1 MKSPFFFRA
10 AFAASA
16 LVGMAGLLTACKDYL
31 DVVPA
36 SSYLTTDVFSNVD
49 AVNSAVIG
57 AYDPLS
63 GDNGYGV
70 RLSTGYPSDTDE
82 GQNRAGAADGGSR
95 DINRYRVTSG
105 TTELIGP
112 FTTLYQGVERANIC
126 ILNIPKMALYTS
138 GSPTEQK
145 ALRRLYG
152 EALSLRALYYMELVR
167 NWGDIPA
174 QFEPAS
180 TYIDLALPQ
189 TDRNV
194 IYDRILTDLAL
205 ASRLLP
211 WRRDSDVN
219 AYERFTKGAAK
230 ALRARIALARGGWRA
245 NALTGQMERPTDYQ
259 NYYTMAR
266 AECDTLLK
274 NRSQHTLN
282 PSYEQVWRNINE
294 QRFDTQY
301 GEIMFEVAMGSGSA
315 ASDSKL
321 GYNNGPR
328 LVATSRWGEAGG
340 SYTIN
345 PNYFY
350 AFDSV
355 DVRRDVTVTLYQ
367 TVAATPNTQT
377 STTLNSLR
385 DGKFRRDW
393 RVPLLPGTSQNLNLN
408 WPIVR
413 FADVLL
419 MFAEA
424 QNELAG
430 PSAAYNGTTA
440 VQALEE
446 VRRRAFP
453 AARYVALPAAQVNTP
468 TAFFDALVKERLLEF
483 GGEGIRKYDLIRWN
497 LLGAKIAEAKA
508 IMTNMRNGTAGPAG
522 GIGANGATGA
532 SIPLYVYGYAV
543 NDQLRY
549 ARSLYRPSGTANT
562 VPIVGTT
569 ATAAR
574 FNWRQALTGTSTF
587 IDLFAAN
594 YVPNSG
600 DELLA
605 FPQTVVD
612 TNPKLKQNFGY

>member
-1 MKSPFFFRA
+1 MKSPFILRA
-10 AFAASA
+10 ALAASA
-16 LVGMAGLLTACKDYL
+16 LAGTAGLLTACKDYL
-31 DVVPA
+31 NVTPA
-36 SSYLTTDVFSNVD
+36 SSYISDDVFSSVAN
-49 AVNSAVIG
+49 VNSAIIG
-57 AYDPLS
+57 VYDPLS
-63 GDNGYGV
+63 GDAGYGV

-82 GQNRAGAADGGSR
+82 GQNRAGAADGGTR
-95 DINRYRVTSG
+95 DINRYRVTPG
-105 TTELIGP
+105 TTELIAP

-126 ILNIPKMALYTS
+126 IKNIPQMALYKS
-138 GSPTEQK
+138 GSASDQR
-145 ALRRLYG
+145 ALRRAYG
-152 EALSLRALYYMELVR
+152 EALTLRALYYMEIVR
-167 NWGDIPA
+167 NWGDVPA
-174 QFEPAS
+174 QFKPSSEYP
-180 TYIDLALPQ
+180 DLNLPQ
-189 TDRNV
+189 TPRNE
-194 IYDRILTDLAL
+194 IYDQILGDLAL
-205 ASRLLP
+205 ASKLLP
-211 WRRDSDVN
+211 WRKESDVN

-230 ALRARIALARGGWRA
+230 ALRARIALARGGYRA
-245 NALTGQMERPTDYQ
+245 NARTGQMERPANYLT
-259 NYYTMAR
+259 YYTMAR
-266 AECDTLLK
+266 AECDTLLQ

-282 PSYEQVWRNINE
+282 PSFEAVWRNINE

-321 GYNNGPR
+321 GYNNGPA
-328 LVATSRWGEAGG
+328 LNVASKWGQAGG

-355 DVRRDVTVTLYQ
+355 DTRRDVTVTLYQ

-377 STTLNSLR
+377 SNTLTALR

-393 RVPLLPGTSQNLNLN
+393 RVPILPGTAQNLNLN

-424 QNELAG
+424 QNELVG
-430 PSAAYNGTTA
+430 PAAAYNGTTP

-446 VRRRAFP
+446 VRRRAYP
-453 AARYVALPAAQVNTP
+453 AARYQTLPATQVGTK
-468 TAFFDALVKERLLEF
+468 AGFFDALVKERLLEF

-508 IMTNMRNGTAGPAG
+508 IMTDMRNGV
-522 GIGANGATGA
+522 GIGAT
-532 SIPLYVYGYAV
+532 IPLYVYGYAV

-549 ARSLYRPSGTANT
+549 VRSLYRPFATTTNT
-562 VPIVGTT
+562 IPIPGST

-574 FNWRQALTGTSTF
+574 FSWRQALTGSSTF

-612 TNPKLKQNFGY
+612 ANPNLRQNFGY

>member
-1 MKSPFFFRA
+1 MKSSFILRA
-10 AFAASA
+10 FLATSS
-16 LVGMAGLLTACKDYL
+16 LVGAAGLLTACKDYL
-31 DVVPA
+31 DVSPA
-36 SSYLTTDVFSNVD
+36 SSYISDDVFDSVAN
-49 AVNSAVIG
+49 VNSAVIG

-63 GDNGYGV
+63 GDSGYGV

-95 DINRYRVTSG
+95 DINRYRVTPG

-126 ILNIPKMALYTS
+126 IQNIPQMALYKNGTAA
-138 GSPTEQK
+138 EQK
-145 ALRRLYG
+145 ALRRAHG
-152 EALSLRALYYMELVR
+152 EVLALRALYYMEIVR
-167 NWGDIPA
+167 NWGDVPA
-174 QFEPAS
+174 QFKPSSAY
-180 TYIDLALPQ
+180 TDLNLPQ
-189 TDRNV
+189 TPRNE
-194 IYDRILTDLAL
+194 IYDQILGDLAL
-205 ASRLLP
+205 ASKLLP
-211 WRRDSDVN
+211 WRRESDVN

-245 NALTGQMERPTDYQ
+245 NASNGQMERPNDYLT
-259 NYYTMAR
+259 YYTMAR
-266 AECDTLLK
+266 AECDTLLQ

-282 PSYEQVWRNINE
+282 PSYEAVWRNINE
-294 QRFDTQY
+294 ARFDTQY
-301 GEIMFEVAMGSGSA
+301 GEIMFEVGMGSGSA

-328 LVATSRWGEAGG
+328 LDVASKWGQGGG

-377 STTLNSLR
+377 STTLNGLR

-393 RVPLLPGTSQNLNLN
+393 RVPLLTGSSQTLGLN

-419 MFAEA
+419 MYAEA
-424 QNELAG
+424 QNELAD
-430 PSAAYNGTTA
+430 PTTAYNGTSA

-446 VRRRAFP
+446 VRRRAYP
-453 AARYVALPAAQVNTP
+453 ASRYAALPTTQVGTK
-468 TAFFDALVKERLLEF
+468 AGFFDALVKERLLEF

-508 IMTNMRNGTAGPAG
+508 IMTDMRNGT
-522 GIGANGATGA
+522 GIGAN
-532 SIPLYVYGYAV
+532 IPLYVYGYAV

-549 ARSLYRPSGTANT
+549 ARSLYRPFAITTNT
-562 VPIVGTT
+562 IPIPGST

-574 FNWRQALTGTSTF
+574 FSWRQSLTGGTTSTF

-612 TNPKLKQNFGY
+612 SNPNLKQNFGYL

>member
-1 MKSPFFFRA
+1 MKRSFFRPSLA
-10 AFAASA
+10 AA
-16 LVGMAGLLTACKDYL
+16 LVACLTGTFSCKDYL
-31 DVVPA
+31 DVSPDSA
-36 SSYLTTDVFSNVD
+36 YISEDVFSSVAN
-49 AVNSAVIG
+49 ANSAVIG

-95 DINRYRVTSG
+95 DINRYRVTAG
-105 TTELIGP
+105 TTELIAP

-126 ILNIPKMALYTS
+126 IKNIPQMELYKT
-138 GSPTEQK
+138 GTAADQK
-145 ALRRLYG
+145 ALRRMHG
-152 EALSLRALYYMELVR
+152 EALALRALYYMEIVR
-167 NWGDIPA
+167 NWGDVPA
-174 QFEPAS
+174 QFEPSSA
-180 TYIDLALPQ
+180 YADLNLPQ

-194 IYDRILTDLAL
+194 IYDQILGDLAL

-211 WRRDSDVN
+211 WRKESDAN

-230 ALRARIALARGGWRA
+230 AMRARIALARGGWRS
-245 NALTGQMERPTDYQ
+245 NARTGQMERPSDYLA
-259 NYYTMAR
+259 YYTMAR
-266 AECDTLLK
+266 AECDTLLR
-274 NRSQHTLN
+274 NRTQHTLN
-282 PSYEQVWRNINE
+282 PSYEAVWRNINE
-294 QRFDTQY
+294 LRFDTQY

-328 LVATSRWGEAGG
+328 LDVASRWGQGGG

-355 DVRRDVTVTLYQ
+355 DTRRDITVTLYQ

-377 STTLNSLR
+377 STTLNALR

-393 RVPLLPGTSQNLNLN
+393 RVPLLTGSSQTLGFN
-408 WPIVR
+408 WPIIR

-430 PSAAYNGTTA
+430 PSVAYGGATP

-446 VRRRAFP
+446 VRRRAYP
-453 AARYVALPAAQVNTP
+453 AARYVALPTAQVGSKET
-468 TAFFDALVKERLLEF
+468 FFNALVKERLLEF

-508 IMTNMRNGTAGPAG
+508 ILTDMKNGV
-522 GIGANGATGA
+522 GIGAT
-532 SIPLYVYGYAV
+532 IPLYVYGYAV

-549 ARSLYRPSGTANT
+549 ARSLYRPTSLATT
-562 VPIVGTT
+562 TYTLPGTT
-569 ATAAR
+569 TVATR

-587 IDLFAAN
+587 IELLAAN
-594 YVPNSG
+594 YVPNTG

-612 TNPKLKQNFGY
+612 TNPNLKQNFGY

>member
-1 MKSPFFFRA
+1 MKRSFFRPSLA
-10 AFAASA
+10 AAIVAC
-16 LVGMAGLLTACKDYL
+16 LTVAVSCKDYL
-31 DVVPA
+31 DVSPDSA
-36 SSYLTTDVFSNVD
+36 YISDDVFSSVAN
-49 AVNSAVIG
+49 ANSAIIG

-95 DINRYRVTSG
+95 DINRYRVTAG
-105 TTELIGP
+105 TTELIAP

-126 ILNIPKMALYTS
+126 IKNIPQMELYRT
-138 GSPTEQK
+138 GTPADQK
-145 ALRRLYG
+145 ALRRMHG
-152 EALSLRALYYMELVR
+152 EALALRALYYMEIVR
-167 NWGDIPA
+167 NWGDVPA
-174 QFEPAS
+174 QFEPSSA
-180 TYIDLALPQ
+180 YKDLNLPQ

-194 IYDRILTDLAL
+194 IYDQILDDLAL

-211 WRRDSDVN
+211 WRKESDAN

-230 ALRARIALARGGWRA
+230 AMRARIALARGGWRA
-245 NALTGQMERPTDYQ
+245 NARTGQMERPNDYL

-266 AECDTLLK
+266 AECDTLLR

-282 PSYEQVWRNINE
+282 PSYEAVWRNINE
-294 QRFDTQY
+294 LRFDTQY

-328 LVATSRWGEAGG
+328 LDVASRWGQGGG

-355 DVRRDVTVTLYQ
+355 DTRRDVTVTLYQ

-377 STTLNSLR
+377 STTLNALR

-393 RVPLLPGTSQNLNLN
+393 RVPLLTGSSQTLGFN
-408 WPIVR
+408 WPVIR

-430 PSAAYNGTTA
+430 PSVAYGGTTP

-446 VRRRAFP
+446 VRRRAYP
-453 AARYVALPAAQVNTP
+453 AARYVALPAAQVGTKA
-468 TAFFDALVKERLLEF
+468 TFFDALVKERLLEF

-508 IMTNMRNGTAGPAG
+508 ILTDMKNGV
-522 GIGANGATGA
+522 GIGAT
-532 SIPLYVYGYAV
+532 IPLYVYGYAV

-549 ARSLYRPSGTANT
+549 VRSLYRPTTLAT
-562 VPIVGTT
+562 TTYTIPGTT
-569 ATAAR
+569 TVATR
-574 FNWRQALTGTSTF
+574 FNWRQSLTGTSTF
-587 IDLFAAN
+587 IDLLAAN
-594 YVPNSG
+594 YVPNTG

-612 TNPKLKQNFGY
+612 TNPNLRQNFGY

>member
-1 MKSPFFFRA
+1 MKSSFILRT
-10 AFAASA
+10 A
-16 LVGMAGLLTACKDYL
+16 LVASGLAGAAGLLTACKDYL
-31 DVVPA
+31 DVTPA
-36 SSYLTTDVFSNVD
+36 SSYISADVFSSVSN
-49 AVNSAVIG
+49 VNSAVIG
-57 AYDPLS
+57 VYDPLS

-95 DINRYRVTSG
+95 DINRYRVTPG
-105 TTELIGP
+105 TTELIAP

-126 ILNIPKMALYTS
+126 IKNIPQMDLYKNGTAAD
-138 GSPTEQK
+138 QR
-145 ALRRLYG
+145 ALRRAYG
-152 EALSLRALYYMELVR
+152 EVLALRALYYMEIVR
-167 NWGDIPA
+167 NWGDVPA
-174 QFEPAS
+174 QFKPAS
-180 TYIDLALPQ
+180 EYPDLALPQ
-189 TDRNV
+189 TPRND
-194 IYDRILTDLAL
+194 IYDQILGDLAL
-205 ASRLLP
+205 ASKLLP
-211 WRRDSDVN
+211 WRKDSDVN

-245 NALTGQMERPTDYQ
+245 NARTGQMERPADYLTF
-259 NYYTMAR
+259 YTMAR
-266 AECDTLLK
+266 AECDTLLQ
-274 NRSQHTLN
+274 NRAQHTLN
-282 PSYEQVWRNINE
+282 PSFEAVWRNINE

-301 GEIMFEVAMGSGSA
+301 GEMMLEVAMGSGSA

-328 LVATSRWGEAGG
+328 LASTSRWGEAGG

-350 AFDSV
+350 AFDST
-355 DVRRDVTVTLYQ
+355 DTRRDVTVTLYQ

-377 STTLNSLR
+377 STTLNALR

-393 RVPLLPGTSQNLNLN
+393 RVPILPGTSQNLNLN

-430 PSAAYNGTTA
+430 PSAAYNGTTP

-453 AARYVALPAAQVNTP
+453 AARYAALPTAQVSAKAT
-468 TAFFDALVKERLLEF
+468 FFDALVKERLLEF

-508 IMTNMRNGTAGPAG
+508 IMTDMRNGTGA
-522 GIGANGATGA
+522 GANV
-532 SIPLYVYGYAV
+532 PLYVYGYAV

-549 ARSLYRPSGTANT
+549 VRSLYRPYAITTAT
-562 VPIVGTT
+562 IPIPGST

-574 FNWRQALTGTSTF
+574 FSWRQALTGTSTF

-612 TNPKLKQNFGY
+612 ANPNLKQNFGY

>member
-1 MKSPFFFRA
+1 MKPSFILRSVLA
-10 AFAASA
+10 AGA
-16 LVGMAGLLTACKDYL
+16 LAGAAGLLTACKDYL
-31 DVVPA
+31 DVNPA
-36 SSYLTTDVFSNVD
+36 SSYVSEDVFSSVSN
-49 AVNSAVIG
+49 VNSAIIG
-57 AYDPLS
+57 VYDPLS
-63 GDNGYGV
+63 GDSGYGV

-95 DINRYRVTSG
+95 DINRYRVTPG

-126 ILNIPKMALYTS
+126 IQNIPLMALYKA
-138 GSPTEQK
+138 GNAAEQK
-145 ALRRLYG
+145 ALRRAHG
-152 EALSLRALYYMELVR
+152 EALALRALYYMEIVR
-167 NWGDIPA
+167 NWGDVPA
-174 QFEPAS
+174 QFKPAS
-180 TYIDLALPQ
+180 AYTDLNLPQ
-189 TDRNV
+189 TPRDQ
-194 IYDRILTDLAL
+194 IYDQILGDLAL
-205 ASRLLP
+205 ASKLLP

-245 NALTGQMERPTDYQ
+245 NARTGQMERPADYLT
-259 NYYTMAR
+259 YYTMAR
-266 AECDTLLK
+266 AECDTLLQ
-274 NRSQHTLN
+274 NRTQHTLN
-282 PSYEQVWRNINE
+282 PSYEALWRNINE

-301 GEIMFEVAMGSGSA
+301 GETMFEVAMGSGSA

-328 LVATSRWGEAGG
+328 LDVGSRWGQGGG

-350 AFDSV
+350 AFDST
-355 DVRRDVTVTLYQ
+355 DTRRDVTVTLYQ

-377 STTLNSLR
+377 STTLNALR

-393 RVPLLPGTSQNLNLN
+393 RVPILPGTAQNLNLN

-413 FADVLL
+413 FADALL

-430 PSAAYNGTTA
+430 PSAAYNGTTP

-453 AARYVALPAAQVNTP
+453 AARYTALPTAQVGTK
-468 TAFFDALVKERLLEF
+468 TTFFDALVKERLLEF

-508 IMTNMRNGTAGPAG
+508 IMTDMRNGTGA
-522 GIGANGATGA
+522 GANV
-532 SIPLYVYGYAV
+532 PLYVYGYAV

-549 ARSLYRPSGTANT
+549 ARSLYRPTALT
-562 VPIVGTT
+562 AAGYVIPGTT
-569 ATAAR
+569 TVATR
-574 FNWRQALTGTSTF
+574 FSWRQALTGTSTF

-612 TNPKLKQNFGY
+612 SNPNLRQNFGY

>member
-1 MKSPFFFRA
+1 MKRSILRPALA
-10 AFAASA
+10 AA
-16 LVGMAGLLTACKDYL
+16 LVTCLVGTFSCKDYL
-31 DVVPA
+31 DVSPA
-36 SSYLTTDVFSNVD
+36 SSYISDDVFSSVAN
-49 AVNSAVIG
+49 VNSAIIG
-57 AYDPLS
+57 VYDPLS
-63 GDNGYGV
+63 GDSGYGV

-95 DINRYRVTSG
+95 DINRYRVTAG

-126 ILNIPKMALYTS
+126 IKNIPQMALYTN
-138 GSPTEQK
+138 GSAAERK
-145 ALRRLYG
+145 ALRRAHG
-152 EALSLRALYYMELVR
+152 EALALRALYFMEIVR
-167 NWGDIPA
+167 NWGDVPA
-174 QFEPAS
+174 QFKPSSEYA
-180 TYIDLALPQ
+180 DLRLPQ
-189 TDRNV
+189 TPRNE
-194 IYDRILTDLAL
+194 IYDQLLGDLAL

-211 WRRDSDVN
+211 WRKESDVN

-230 ALRARIALARGGWRA
+230 ALRARIALARGGYRSRA
-245 NALTGQMERPTDYQ
+245 DNGQMERPSDYLA
-259 NYYTMAR
+259 YYTLAR
-266 AECDTLLK
+266 AECDTLLQ
-274 NRSQHTLN
+274 NRAQHTLN
-282 PSYEQVWRNINE
+282 PSYEAVWRNINE

-328 LVATSRWGEAGG
+328 LDVGSRWGQGGG

-350 AFDSV
+350 AFDST

-377 STTLNSLR
+377 STTLNALR

-393 RVPLLPGTSQNLNLN
+393 RVPLLTGSAQNLGLN

-424 QNELAG
+424 QNELTDPG
-430 PSAAYNGTTA
+430 TAYNGTTP

-446 VRRRAFP
+446 VRRRAYP
-453 AARYVALPAAQVNTP
+453 ANRYTALPTAQVGTKS
-468 TAFFDALVKERLLEF
+468 AFFNALVKERLLEF

-508 IMTNMRNGTAGPAG
+508 IMTDMRNGT
-522 GIGANGATGA
+522 GIGA
-532 SIPLYVYGYAV
+532 SMPLYVYGYAV
-543 NDQLRY
+543 NDQLRF
-549 ARSLYRPSGTANT
+549 ARSLYRPFATTSNT
-562 VPIVGTT
+562 YTMPGTT
-569 ATAAR
+569 TVATR
-574 FNWRQALTGTSTF
+574 FSWRQALTGTSTF

-612 TNPKLKQNFGY
+612 SNPRLKQNFGY

>member
-1 MKSPFFFRA
+1 MKRFFLR
-10 AFAASA
+10 SSLA
-16 LVGMAGLLTACKDYL
+16 LAVVSCLAGMLACKDYL
-31 DVVPA
+31 DVNPA
-36 SSYLTTDVFSNVD
+36 STYIADDVFDNV
-49 AVNSAVIG
+49 ANANSAVIG
-57 AYDPLS
+57 VYDPLS

-95 DINRYRVTSG
+95 DINRYRVTAG
-105 TTELIGP
+105 TTELIAP
-112 FTTLYQGVERANIC
+112 FTTLYLGVERANVC
-126 ILNIPKMALYTS
+126 IYNIPKMELYRT
-138 GSPTEQK
+138 GTPAEQR
-145 ALRRLYG
+145 ALRRLHG
-152 EALSLRALYYMELVR
+152 EALALRALYYMEIVR
-167 NWGDIPA
+167 NWGDVPA
-174 QFEPAS
+174 QFEPSS
-180 TYIDLALPQ
+180 TYSDLRLPQ
-189 TDRNV
+189 TDRNE
-194 IYDRILTDLAL
+194 IYDRILADLAL

-211 WRRDSDVN
+211 WRKESDVN

-230 ALRARIALARGGWRA
+230 ALRARIALARGGWRS
-245 NALTGQMERPTDYQ
+245 NARTGQMERPTDYL

-266 AECDTLLK
+266 AECDTLLR
-274 NRSQHTLN
+274 NRDQHTLN
-282 PSYEQVWRNINE
+282 PSYEAVWRNINE
-294 QRFDTQY
+294 LKFDVQY

-328 LVATSRWGEAGG
+328 LDVNSRWGQGGG

-350 AFDSV
+350 AFDST
-355 DVRRDVTVTLYQ
+355 DTRRDVTVTLYQ

-377 STTLNSLR
+377 STTLNALR

-393 RVPLLPGTSQNLNLN
+393 RVPLLTGSSQTLGFN

-430 PSAAYNGTTA
+430 PAAAYNGTTP

-453 AARYVALPAAQVNTP
+453 AARYTALPAAQVNTKP
-468 TAFFDALVKERLLEF
+468 AFFETLVTERLLEF

-508 IMTNMRNGTAGPAG
+508 ILTQMRNGT
-522 GIGANGATGA
+522 GAYAD
-532 SIPLYVYGYAV
+532 IPLYVYGYAV

-549 ARSLYRPSGTANT
+549 ARSLYRPAPSTANT
-562 VPIVGTT
+562 FPIPGTT
-569 ATAAR
+569 IVANR
-574 FNWRQALTGTSTF
+574 FNWRQSLTGTSTF
-587 IDLFAAN
+587 IDLLAAN
-594 YVPNSG
+594 YVPNTG

-605 FPQTVVD
+605 FPQSVVD
-612 TNPKLKQNFGY
+612 TNPNLKQNFGY

>member
-1 MKSPFFFRA
+1 MKS
-10 AFAASA
+10 AFILRTALATSA
-16 LVGMAGLLTACKDYL
+16 LAGAAGLLSACKDYL

-36 SSYLTTDVFSNVD
+36 STYQTIDVFNNVD

-63 GDNGYGV
+63 GDAGYGV

-95 DINRYRVTSG
+95 DINRYRVTAG
-105 TTELIGP
+105 TTELPDP
-112 FTTLYQGVERANIC
+112 FATLYQGVERANIC
-126 ILNIPKMALYTS
+126 IRNIPQMALYIS
-138 GSPTEQK
+138 GSPTEK
-145 ALRRLYG
+145 RALSRLYG
-152 EALSLRALYYMELVR
+152 EALTLRALYYMELVR
-167 NWGDIPA
+167 NWGDLPA
-174 QFEPAS
+174 PFKPAS
-180 TYIDLALPQ
+180 EYTDLALPQ
-189 TDRNV
+189 TPRNE
-194 IYDRILTDLAL
+194 IYDQILTDLAL
-205 ASRLLP
+205 ASQLLP
-211 WRRDSDVN
+211 WRRDSDGN

-245 NALTGQMERPTDYQ
+245 NARTGQMERPNDYPT
-259 NYYTMAR
+259 YYALAR
-266 AECDTLLK
+266 AECDTLLQ

-282 PSYEQVWRNINE
+282 PSYEAVWRNINE

-321 GYNNGPR
+321 GYNNGPS
-328 LVATSRWGEAGG
+328 LNMASKWGQAGG

-355 DVRRDVTVTLYQ
+355 DTRRDVTVTLYQ
-367 TVAATPNTQT
+367 TIAATPNTQT
-377 STTLNSLR
+377 STTLTALR

-393 RVPLLPGTSQNLNLN
+393 RVPVLPGTSQNLNLN

-424 QNELAG
+424 QNELVG
-430 PSAAYNGTTA
+430 PGTAYNGTTP

-446 VRRRAFP
+446 VRRRAYP
-453 AARYVALPAAQVNTP
+453 AARYQALPTAQVGTQA
-468 TAFFDALVKERLLEF
+468 TFFNALVKERLLEF

-497 LLGAKIAEAKA
+497 LLGAKIAEAKT
-508 IMTNMRNGTAGPAG
+508 ILTQMRNATSVSV
-522 GIGANGATGA
+522 GANGTTGA
-532 SIPLYVYGYAV
+532 TVPQYVYGYAV

-549 ARSLYRPSGTANT
+549 VRSLYKPSVATSNT
-562 VPIVGTT
+562 VPVLGLPGV
-569 ATAAR
+569 TAAR
-574 FNWRQALTGTSTF
+574 FSWRQALTGTSTF
-587 IDLFAAN
+587 IDLLAAN

-612 TNPKLKQNFGY
+612 ANPNIRQNFGY

>member
-1 MKSPFFFRA
+1 MKRSFLRPALA
-10 AFAASA
+10 AAAVTC
-16 LVGMAGLLTACKDYL
+16 LVGTFSCKDYL
-31 DVVPA
+31 DVNPA
-36 SSYLTTDVFSNVD
+36 SSYIAEDVFSSVANVS
-49 AVNSAVIG
+49 SAIIG
-57 AYDPLS
+57 VYDPLS

-82 GQNRAGAADGGSR
+82 GQNRAGLPDGGSR
-95 DINRYRVTSG
+95 DINRYRVTAG
-105 TTELIGP
+105 TSELIAP

-126 ILNIPKMALYTS
+126 IRNIPQMALYTN
-138 GSPTEQK
+138 GNAADRK
-145 ALRRLYG
+145 ALRRMHG
-152 EALSLRALYYMELVR
+152 EALALRALYYMEIVR
-167 NWGDIPA
+167 NWGDVPA
-174 QFEPAS
+174 QFKPSSEY
-180 TYIDLALPQ
+180 TDLNLPQ
-189 TDRNV
+189 TPRNE
-194 IYDRILTDLAL
+194 IYDQILGDLAL

-211 WRRDSDVN
+211 WRKDSDVN
-219 AYERFTKGAAK
+219 AYERFTKGSAK
-230 ALRARIALARGGWRA
+230 ALRARIALARGGYRA
-245 NALTGQMERPTDYQ
+245 NADNGRMERPSDYLT
-259 NYYTMAR
+259 YYTMAR
-266 AECDTLLK
+266 AECDTLMQ
-274 NRSQHTLN
+274 NRTQHTLN
-282 PSYEQVWRNINE
+282 PSYEAVWRNINE

-301 GEIMFEVAMGSGSA
+301 GEMMLEVAMGSGSA

-328 LVATSRWGEAGG
+328 LDVNSKWGQGGG

-350 AFDSV
+350 AFDST
-355 DVRRDVTVTLYQ
+355 DTRRDVTITLYQ

-377 STTLNSLR
+377 STTLNGLR

-393 RVPLLPGTSQNLNLN
+393 RIPLLPGTAQNLNLN
-408 WPIVR
+408 WPIIR

-430 PSAAYNGTTA
+430 PSAAYNGTSA

-446 VRRRAFP
+446 VRRRAYP
-453 AARYVALPAAQVNTP
+453 AARYAALSAAQVNTQP
-468 TAFFDALVKERLLEF
+468 NFFNALVKERLLEF

-508 IMTNMRNGTAGPAG
+508 IMTDMKNGV
-522 GIGANGATGA
+522 GIGAT
-532 SIPLYVYGYAV
+532 IPLYAYGYAV

-549 ARSLYRPSGTANT
+549 ARSLYRPFATTTSTIL
-562 VPIVGTT
+562 VPGTT
-569 ATAAR
+569 TVANR

-587 IDLFAAN
+587 IDLLASDYA
-594 YVPNSG
+594 PNSG

-612 TNPKLKQNFGY
+612 TNPRLKQNFGH

>member
-1 MKSPFFFRA
+1 MKPFVFFRA
-10 AFAASA
+10 VLA
-16 LVGMAGLLTACKDYL
+16 AGLLAGASTSCKDYL
-31 DVVPA
+31 DVSPDSA
-36 SSYLTTDVFSNVD
+36 YITDDVFSSVAN
-49 AVNSAVIG
+49 ANSAVIG
-57 AYDPLS
+57 VYDPLS
-63 GDNGYGV
+63 GDSGYGV

-95 DINRYRVTSG
+95 DINRYRVTPG
-105 TTELIGP
+105 TTELPAP

-126 ILNIPKMALYTS
+126 IKNIPQMTLYKT
-138 GSPTEQK
+138 GTPAEQK
-145 ALRRLYG
+145 ALRRMHG
-152 EALSLRALYYMELVR
+152 EALALRALYYMEIVR
-167 NWGDIPA
+167 NWGDVPA

-180 TYIDLALPQ
+180 TYTDLNLPQ

-194 IYDRILTDLAL
+194 IYDQILADLAL

-211 WRRDSDVN
+211 WRKESDTN

-245 NALTGQMERPTDYQ
+245 NARTGQMERPADYLDF
-259 NYYTMAR
+259 YTMAR
-266 AECDTLLK
+266 AECDTLLQ
-274 NRSQHTLN
+274 NRAQHTLN
-282 PSYEQVWRNINE
+282 PSYEAVWRNINE

-328 LVATSRWGEAGG
+328 LDVGSKWGQGGG

-350 AFDSV
+350 AFDST
-355 DVRRDVTVTLYQ
+355 DTRRDVTVTLYQ

-377 STTLNSLR
+377 SSTLTALR

-393 RVPLLPGTSQNLNLN
+393 RIPLLPGSAQNLNLN
-408 WPIVR
+408 WPILR
-413 FADVLL
+413 FSDVIL

-430 PSAAYNGTTA
+430 PSVAYNGTTPIA
-440 VQALEE
+440 ALEE
-446 VRRRAFP
+446 VRRRAYP
-453 AARYVALPAAQVNTP
+453 ANRYTPLPTPQTGNAA
-468 TAFFDALVKERLLEF
+468 AFFTALVKERLLEF

-508 IMTNMRNGTAGPAG
+508 QITAIRDG
-522 GIGANGATGA
+522 TGA
-532 SIPLYVYGYAV
+532 FANVPLYVYGYAV

-549 ARSLYRPSGTANT
+549 VRSLYRPYTVTSNT
-562 VPIVGTT
+562 IPVPGSSPAI
-569 ATAAR
+569 TAAR
-574 FNWRQALTGTSTF
+574 FAWRQSLVGSTF
-587 IDLFAAN
+587 IDLLAAN
-594 YVPNSG
+594 YIPNSG

-612 TNPKLKQNFGY
+612 SNPNLKQNFGY

>member
-1 MKSPFFFRA
+1 MKRSFFRPALA
-10 AFAASA
+10 AAILAT
-16 LVGMAGLLTACKDYL
+16 LTATYSCKDYL
-31 DVVPA
+31 DVNPDSA
-36 SSYLTTDVFSNVD
+36 YISDDVFSSVAN
-49 AVNSAVIG
+49 VNSAVIG

-95 DINRYRVTSG
+95 DINRYRVTPG
-105 TTELIGP
+105 TTELIAP

-126 ILNIPKMALYTS
+126 IKNIPQMELYKT
-138 GSPTEQK
+138 GSAADQK
-145 ALRRLYG
+145 ALRRMHG
-152 EALSLRALYYMELVR
+152 EVLALRALYYMEIVR
-167 NWGDIPA
+167 NWGDVPA
-174 QFEPAS
+174 QFEPSSA
-180 TYIDLALPQ
+180 YADLNLPQ

-194 IYDRILTDLAL
+194 IYDQILDDLAL

-211 WRRDSDVN
+211 WRRESDAN

-230 ALRARIALARGGWRA
+230 AMRARIALARGGWRA
-245 NALTGQMERPTDYQ
+245 NARTGQMERPTDYL

-266 AECDTLLK
+266 AECDTLLR

-282 PSYEQVWRNINE
+282 PSYEAVWRNINE
-294 QRFDTQY
+294 LRFDTQY
-301 GEIMFEVAMGSGSA
+301 GEIMLEVAMGSGSA

-328 LVATSRWGEAGG
+328 LDVASRWGQGGG

-355 DVRRDVTVTLYQ
+355 DTRRDVTVTLYQ

-377 STTLNSLR
+377 STTLNALR

-393 RVPLLPGTSQNLNLN
+393 RVPLLPGSSQTLGFN
-408 WPIVR
+408 WPIIR

-430 PSAAYNGTTA
+430 PSVAYGGATP

-446 VRRRAFP
+446 VRRRAYP
-453 AARYVALPAAQVNTP
+453 AARYVALPTAQVGAKAT
-468 TAFFDALVKERLLEF
+468 FFNALVKERLLEF

-497 LLGAKIAEAKA
+497 LLGAKITEAKA
-508 IMTNMRNGTAGPAG
+508 ILTDMKNGV
-522 GIGANGATGA
+522 GIGATV
-532 SIPLYVYGYAV
+532 PLYVYGYAV

-549 ARSLYRPSGTANT
+549 ARSLYRPTTLTASTYT
-562 VPIVGTT
+562 VPGTT
-569 ATAAR
+569 TVATR
-574 FNWRQALTGTSTF
+574 FNWRQSLTGTSTF
-587 IDLFAAN
+587 IDLLAAN

-612 TNPKLKQNFGY
+612 TNPNLKQNFGY